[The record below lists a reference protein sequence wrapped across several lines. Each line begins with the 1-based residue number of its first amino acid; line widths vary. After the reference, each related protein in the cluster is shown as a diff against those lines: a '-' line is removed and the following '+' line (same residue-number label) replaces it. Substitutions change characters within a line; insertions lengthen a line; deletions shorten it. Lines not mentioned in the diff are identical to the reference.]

1 MPNAIKYNTS
11 AETLALKK
19 GNFWIGTGDVGKGPT
34 TSTGFYNGISPP
46 WYTIYLNTGAGPLIY
61 KASDNTQL
69 ISLTNTIAGQT
80 FTTVAAALNWYN
92 SQTDKMVFNIDYPAI
107 ITDGL
112 VLNLDAGFTPSYP
125 TTGTTWYDVSSSG
138 ANGTL
143 VGSPPFVS
151 GVNDFGGS
159 FTFNRFTQWVN
170 LTTSSIFTNSSYTIE
185 TWQKYTNIPGG
196 NAPFN
201 SITVLGI
208 VGSQSNTYLW
218 IRITQ
223 DTDTG
228 SITVYVEN
236 ANQGTIVS
244 TIESGVPGGAIWFQ
258 LVFTYNYSN
267 NTAIIY
273 ANGVQNLSGTF
284 QPFVGTSPTI
294 QLGAITNYPSILWEG
309 SFAAS
314 RFYNRALSAAE
325 VLQNYNAEIAQQ
337 NALNAEYQEILNY
350 ATSLGYTLPSA
361 GQRIKQ
367 NKLLVDLK
375 TTEIWDK
382 LDSFFVFQT
391 DGDSNFALI
400 DWKRL
405 VTATAVNS
413 PTFVTNTGFQGNA
426 TSSYIDMN
434 FNPLTSKVNMSQDNA
449 TYGFYSNIL
458 ASGAS
463 AYAIGTSLAYT
474 RLAYSTGN
482 NRVNSSNGGG
492 GGNQNPGIGYNCMIR
507 NSSTT
512 VVTGRVD
519 GTFTATGTNTSTPI
533 LSQSMYFLRQQT
545 QYSAGYL
552 GGGFIASAFNVTQWS
567 SFVTT
572 YTTYKN
578 SL

>member
-1 MPNAIKYNTS
+1 
-11 AETLALKK
+11 
-19 GNFWIGTGDVGKGPT
+19 VGKGPT
-34 TSTGFYNGISPP
+34 STTDYWNGITPP
-46 WYTIYLNTGAGPLIY
+46 WYTIYLNKGANGPSIY
-61 KASDNTQL
+61 TVSDNTQL

-80 FTTVAAALNWYN
+80 FATAAAALDWYN

-143 VGSPPFVS
+143 VGSPTFGS
-151 GVNDFGGS
+151 GFDDFGGS
-159 FTFNRFTQWVN
+159 FRFNRFTQWVN

-185 TWQKYTNIPGG
+185 TWQKYTNIPAG

-223 DTDTG
+223 DQDT
-228 SITVYVEN
+228 SSVTVYVEN
-236 ANQGTIVS
+236 VNQGTIVS

-294 QLGAITNYPSILWEG
+294 QLGAITTYPSILWEG

-314 RFYNRALSAAE
+314 RFYNRSLSAAE

-337 NALNAEYQEILNY
+337 NVLNPGYQAILDY

-361 GQRIKQ
+361 GQRTKQ
-367 NKLLVDLK
+367 NRLFIDLK
-375 TTEIWDK
+375 RTEIWDK
-382 LDSFFVFQT
+382 LDTFGVYAT

-405 VTATAVNS
+405 TTFTAVNS
-413 PTFVTNTGFQGNA
+413 PTFTTNQGFTGNGSSAWINLNYNGSTQGVNYKPDSAHQMVWQRSLGTINAQATSNTGSIRSKIQRGSSQNNGINSGN
-426 TSSYIDMN
+426 S
-434 FNPLTSKVNMSQDNA
+434 
-449 TYGFYSNIL
+449 
-458 ASGAS
+458 ASGNVA
-463 AYAIGTSLAYT
+463 SLAGFIM
-474 RLAYSTGN
+474 YS
-482 NRVNSSNGGG
+482 
-492 GGNQNPGIGYNCMIR
+492 R
-507 NSSTT
+507 NSSTAWNQYNNANS
-512 VVTGRVD
+512 V
-519 GTFTATGTNTSTPI
+519 ATSSQVRNQNGGPAANLRDNSIFGDCQTSIQSLGADLSSLASTYYTILNT
-533 LSQSMYFLRQQT
+533 
-545 QYSAGYL
+545 YL
-552 GGGFIASAFNVTQWS
+552 T
-567 SFVTT
+567 
-572 YTTYKN
+572 